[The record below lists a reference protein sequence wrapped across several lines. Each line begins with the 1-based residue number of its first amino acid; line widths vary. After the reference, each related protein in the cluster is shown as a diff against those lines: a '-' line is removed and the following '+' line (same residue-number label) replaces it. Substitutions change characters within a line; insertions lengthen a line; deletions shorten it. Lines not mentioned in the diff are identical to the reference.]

1 MTAKTKAATVKV
13 EIRHWYRDE
22 VLFSAEVDATLS
34 KGAQLKVALEK
45 AALDGARLDGARLDG
60 ARLVGAS
67 LDGASLVGARL
78 DGARLDGA
86 SLVGAR
92 LDGARLVGASLVG
105 ASLVGAL
112 GIIDIGTPN
121 GWRLVAVRHESGIMV
136 AAGCRWFTFSA
147 AVSHWRNRQD
157 RKETRAALEYIRA
170 LCNIKGW
177 KLGEDAPV
185 PTKEAA

>member
-67 LDGASLVGARL
+67 
-78 DGARLDGA
+78 LDGA

>member
-45 AALDGARLDGARLDG
+45 AALDGARLDGARLD
-60 ARLVGAS
+60 
-67 LDGASLVGARL
+67 GARL